1 MTEEANAAGE
11 TRDTAPHAR
20 QLAGRMVLIV
30 VLALAST
37 RALRIVL
44 APLLRPAGWSDYYYL
59 RLLLPIALVAAWTV
73 VLLPRDT
80 RALVQRVRTN
90 ETLAPVAALGVLLVA
105 AAALV
110 SASDLAF
117 QLVRSGSIMQSRL
130 AIEVIDWRAWLT
142 TTAILFAVLALV
154 FAMTSS
160 AAASVLLV
168 APLYLTMMFATLMKI
183 RYMHSAVQPLD
194 LLSLP
199 EFMPL
204 FASFFGMFAVV
215 TCSIAFVL
223 WLAAL
228 VVACL
233 RWRTRLT
240 RGLRA
245 TIGVVALAP
254 LLVLTMVSLPS
265 SRLPGPV
272 ASHRDRLFSIM
283 KKLGMPGEHHREMA
297 RVGGILL
304 NFVSEL
310 PSTFVE
316 APRGYS
322 PERAA
327 STLQR
332 YGAARSAGP
341 TRAGGVNLVIYLVE
355 SLMDP
360 NDLGLRFTSE
370 PMPNLRAL
378 QREQV
383 GGYGI
388 VPETFGGSANGEFE
402 VLSGMTTSFLP
413 TRSLAYRQY
422 VRHPIDALPR
432 TLRDMGYASIAVT
445 AGPRYYYD
453 RERVYPLLGFERTD
467 WLFGA
472 PGIARGDRGNWPPDD
487 AVVDAVIK
495 ASEQKRPFFVFAF
508 PASSHAPYDYG
519 TYRGSDL
526 DVLGAPSSLGAA
538 EAKEYVNAVRVA
550 DRSIGRLIEYFR
562 GRSDSTVI
570 AIVGDHMPPLKS
582 DAVRDITERAAG
594 LPPAEQTRALLRV
607 PLLVWANFRLPHEE
621 TTLSLNLLPAYLLER
636 IGVPRTGLF
645 AIADSVRHVLPVAG
659 TVVQD
664 ASGRLWL
671 PADVPAQFRGLLD
684 DYRLVQHDM
693 LLGQPA
699 MRSER

>member
-1 MTEEANAAGE
+1 MSSVPSDGGLEDRCAGAGTVEACPESGVTPSVTSRNKAIRNRDGMTEEANAAGE

-487 AVVDAVIK
+487 AVV
-495 ASEQKRPFFVFAF
+495 
-508 PASSHAPYDYG
+508 
-519 TYRGSDL
+519 
-526 DVLGAPSSLGAA
+526 
-538 EAKEYVNAVRVA
+538 NAVRVA

-582 DAVRDITERAAG
+582 DAVRGITERAAG